1 MIRYFSKA
9 LGAHFRAGKSL
20 YVLTVFGVALG
31 VASVLSIQI
40 INRNALAAFEGS
52 VTAVS
57 GESDLSVL
65 GRTPTFPERLYPV
78 ALATKGVR
86 GAWPLYRTEVML
98 KRETSVEG
106 ERVSRV
112 FLSVIGVDFYAP
124 MDLPWAEKHTTPR
137 LRSGQASGTEN
148 TEGLV
153 AEYGWDSQNK
163 SEFSG
168 TTASGTGNAW
178 LWERGWCAVTPVMA
192 ERMGWE
198 TGDSF
203 EVAIGS
209 RMITLTVGAL
219 IDFQALSP
227 LASPKLVAM
236 DISQAQALFGR
247 AGEIHQIDITLDDG
261 ANVSAVQADL
271 QRRLGAAVR
280 VVTPTQRGQQA
291 EGLLSAFR
299 LNLTALSLISLFV
312 GLFLVYSST
321 QASLIRRREE
331 FGLLRSIGGT
341 PRQVFAIIV
350 VEVALLGALGVGFGL
365 PMGYWVAKANVDM
378 VSATLSNL
386 YLLEEISTLEMPW
399 WLYAMGAAIGIGGAT
414 AGAVFPALD
423 MSRRDTRSLLAAFT
437 LHEKIGTLAPRL
449 FIVGVLL
456 PVISLAWYLT
466 VGHVWKH
473 AGFAMGVGLLVGLP
487 LLAPQTIRTIC
498 DRIHVR
504 SFGLGYSLRGLGVR
518 LQTTAFA
525 VASLAIAVS
534 MLIGITLMIGSF
546 RQTLEVWIGTSIQ
559 ADIYVAPTS
568 WRGKGSDG
576 TLDAAAIQV
585 LTDHP
590 AVAAV
595 DRLRGFIGY
604 AARATGPEDGT
615 MVDQRI
621 GLAGVEMGLREG
633 EARFPLLQGDP
644 EEAYRMVTEDEAVF
658 IGETLARKLDV
669 WAGDDL
675 SIYTADGARS
685 FPIAAVYYDYS
696 TEGGAAVMDLRTME
710 KAFGPG
716 GINSVALYLKPGQD
730 PEQVVDE
737 LKSALPDAPLQI
749 RSNRRLREQVFK
761 IFDQTFAVTQLLK
774 GMSLVIAIC
783 GITLMLIVLAHEQV
797 SELALY
803 RSIGA
808 TRGQLFRVYVGKGLG
823 MGAFGLLLGLFG
835 GVLLAGL
842 LIFVINRAY
851 FGWTI
856 QPSIAW
862 GAIAQQ
868 CVTILGAATL
878 ASLYPAL
885 RASRTPATELSR
897 ENL

>member
-9 LGAHFRAGKSL
+9 LGAHFRAGRSL
-20 YVLTVFGVALG
+20 YLLTVFGVALG

-57 GESDLSVL
+57 GEADLSVL
-65 GRTPTFPERLYPV
+65 GRTPTFPERLFPTV
-78 ALATKGVR
+78 LATKGVS
-86 GAWPLYRTEVML
+86 GAWPLYRVEVML
-98 KRETSVEG
+98 KQDHHEDGDRT
-106 ERVSRV
+106 SRV
-112 FLSVIGVDFYAP
+112 FLDVVGVDFYAP
-124 MDLPWAEKHTTPR
+124 MDLPWDGKGATEDTESTERRGKSGWGG
-137 LRSGQASGTEN
+137 SGQDGD
-148 TEGLV
+148 GH
-153 AEYGWDSQNK
+153 
-163 SEFSG
+163 
-168 TTASGTGNAW
+168 AW
-178 LWERGWCAVTPVMA
+178 LWEKGWCAVTPGMA
-192 ERMGWE
+192 ERMGWSK
-198 TGDSF
+198 GDAF
-203 EVAIGS
+203 EVALGS
-209 RMITLTVGAL
+209 RTVELVVGAL

-236 DISQAQALFGR
+236 DISQVQTLFGR
-247 AGEIHQIDITLDDG
+247 TGEIHQIDVTLSEG
-261 ANVSAVQADL
+261 VEPSVVQVDL
-271 QRRLGAAVR
+271 QSRLGESVR
-280 VVTPTQRGQQA
+280 VVTPAQRGQQA

-350 VEVALLGALGVGFGL
+350 AEVALLGAMGVGLGL
-365 PMGYWVAKANVDM
+365 PMGYWVARANVDM
-378 VSATLSNL
+378 VSATLLNL
-386 YLLEEISTLEMPW
+386 YLLEEISSLEMPW
-399 WLYAMGAAIGIGGAT
+399 WLYVMGVAIGIGGAT
-414 AGAVFPALD
+414 AGAVIPALD

-437 LHEKIGTLAPRL
+437 LHEKIGTLAPKL
-449 FIVGVLL
+449 FGAGVSILLIPSVWYLIVGH
-456 PVISLAWYLT
+456 T
-466 VGHVWKH
+466 WKH
-473 AGFAMGVGLLVGLP
+473 AGFVVGVGLLLGLP
-487 LLAPQTIRTIC
+487 LLAPQTIRAVC
-498 DRIHVR
+498 GRIRVR
-504 SFGLGYSLRGLGVR
+504 GFGLGYSLRGLGVR
-518 LQTTAFA
+518 LQTTVFA

-546 RQTLEVWIGTSIQ
+546 RQTLEVWIETSIQ
-559 ADIYVAPTS
+559 ADVYVAPTS
-568 WRGKGSDG
+568 WRGKGSEG
-576 TLDAAAIQV
+576 TLDAATIETLAG
-585 LTDHP
+585 HP
-590 AVAAV
+590 AVVSV

-604 AARATGPEDGT
+604 AATPPSGRTGPGAG
-615 MVDQRI
+615 DQRI
-621 GLAGVEMGLREG
+621 GLAGVEMGLRGG
-633 EARFPLLQGDP
+633 EVRFPLLQGNSV
-644 EEAYRMVTEDEAVF
+644 EAYRIVTEDGGVF
-658 IGETLARKLDV
+658 VGETLARKLDV
-669 WAGDDL
+669 WVGDDL
-675 SIYTADGARS
+675 PIYTSDGVRP
-685 FPIAAVYYDYS
+685 FPVAAVYYDYS
-696 TEGGAAVMDLRTME
+696 TEGGAAVMDLRTLSE
-710 KAFGPG
+710 AFGPG
-716 GINSVALYLKPGQD
+716 GINSVALYLKPGVD

-774 GMSLVIAIC
+774 GMSLVIAVC
-783 GITLMLIVLAHEQV
+783 GIALMLIVLAREQV

-808 TRGQLFRVYVGKGLG
+808 TRRQLFRIYVGKGLG
-823 MGAFGLLLGLFG
+823 MGALGLLLGLFG
-835 GVLLAGL
+835 GILLAGL

-868 CVTILGAATL
+868 SVTILGAAML
-878 ASLYPAL
+878 ASLYPAF